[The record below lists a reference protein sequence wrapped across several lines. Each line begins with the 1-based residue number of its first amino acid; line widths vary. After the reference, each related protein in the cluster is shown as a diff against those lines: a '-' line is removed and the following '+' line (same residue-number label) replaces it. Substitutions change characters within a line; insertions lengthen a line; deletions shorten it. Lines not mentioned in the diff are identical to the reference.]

1 MLSWRHYYFESN
13 SLGEQMIDAQ
23 LVAIIS
29 VFLEAIG
36 ILFAERR
43 TALWLGLA
51 SIMAIIMFFIV

>member
-1 MLSWRHYYFESN
+1 
-13 SLGEQMIDAQ
+13 MIDAQ